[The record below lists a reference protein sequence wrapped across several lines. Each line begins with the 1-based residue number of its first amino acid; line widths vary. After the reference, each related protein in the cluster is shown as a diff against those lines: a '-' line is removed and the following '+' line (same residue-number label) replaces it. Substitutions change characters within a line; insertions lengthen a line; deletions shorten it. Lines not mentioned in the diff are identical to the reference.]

1 MIDDKNYV
9 SAIILAAGCSS
20 RMGGSITK
28 QQMSILG
35 ESVLSRSVRAVC
47 ECDLIDEII
56 VVCRKEE
63 IDWVVRELDNFDKV
77 CVILPGG
84 KSRSESA
91 SIGFC
96 ATSYDADY
104 IAVHDA
110 ARCLITKKNIEDV
123 VRAAFIHGAA
133 TASTLVTDTVKRLDS
148 AGHIAETVDRRYL
161 VCAQTPQVFER
172 KIYNEALALYEDSDN
187 TDDVTDD
194 NMLVERCGYKVY
206 PVETGK
212 NNIKITTPE
221 DIGFA
226 EYLLKKTTVPEY
238 RTGCG
243 YDVHRFSEGRKLV
256 LGGVDIPFE
265 KGLLGHSD
273 ADVLVHAIM
282 DALLGAASLGDI
294 GRHFPDTDESYN
306 GISSL
311 ELLRRVNNLIWERG
325 YSVINIDATI
335 VIQRP
340 KIASYIEE
348 MVHNISKTLNIEQGR
363 VNIKATTEERLGFT
377 GREEGAAAHA
387 IASLLR
393 T

>member
-1 MIDDKNYV
+1 
-9 SAIILAAGCSS
+9 
-20 RMGGSITK
+20 
-28 QQMSILG
+28 
-35 ESVLSRSVRAVC
+35 
-47 ECDLIDEII
+47 
-56 VVCRKEE
+56 
-63 IDWVVRELDNFDKV
+63 
-77 CVILPGG
+77 
-84 KSRSESA
+84 
-91 SIGFC
+91 
-96 ATSYDADY
+96 
-104 IAVHDA
+104 
-110 ARCLITKKNIEDV
+110 
-123 VRAAFIHGAA
+123 
-133 TASTLVTDTVKRLDS
+133 
-148 AGHIAETVDRRYL
+148 
-161 VCAQTPQVFER
+161 
-172 KIYNEALALYEDSDN
+172 
-187 TDDVTDD
+187 
-194 NMLVERCGYKVY
+194 MLVERCGYKVY

-221 DIGFA
+221 DIDFA
-226 EYLLKKTTVPEY
+226 EYLLKKTSVPEY

-243 YDVHRFSEGRKLV
+243 YDVHRFSEGRKLI

-294 GRHFPDTDESYN
+294 GRHFPDTDESYK

-363 VNIKATTEERLGFT
+363 VNIKATTEEHLGFT

-393 T
+393 I